1 MMGEKE
7 TGRLEAFS
15 DGVFAI
21 AITLLIIEIKVPHL
35 PPEAVNREVWGA
47 LWGLWPSFLAL
58 VMSFVSI
65 LIMWVNHHG
74 LFGLVQRVDASFL
87 FANGFLLLLITFV
100 PFPTAVLADYL
111 DRAAANTAAAL
122 YCGTYV
128 LINLAYN
135 LLWHTAT
142 HHRLLRAQVP
152 AAHIQK
158 LRRAYRLTLPVYVV
172 AAALALFHAFVG
184 LVVCSALWGV
194 WAFLNYRPADSRVG
208 GRRPSQGE
216 EP

>member
-1 MMGEKE
+1 MKEKE

-21 AITLLIIEIKVPHL
+21 AITLLIIDIKVPHL
-35 PPEAVNREVWGA
+35 SPEAADRELWAA
-47 LWGLWPSFLAL
+47 LLGLWPSFLAL
-58 VMSFVSI
+58 VMSFASI

-74 LFGLVQRVDASFL
+74 MLGLVQRVDAGFL
-87 FANGFLLLLITFV
+87 FANGCLLLLVTFV

-111 DRAAANTAAAL
+111 DREAANTAAAL

-142 HHRLLRAQVP
+142 HHRLVQAQVP
-152 AAHIQK
+152 EAHIQK
-158 LRRAYRLTLPVYVV
+158 IRTAYRLALPVYVV
-172 AAALALFHAFVG
+172 ATALAFVHAVAG
-184 LVVCSALWGV
+184 LVVCSAMWDV
-194 WAFLNYRPADSRVG
+194 WAFLNYRPADEPAG
-208 GRRPSQGE
+208 GDSLYEGE